1 MSGCS
6 CGRFCTEIDEVYT
19 GFRLAPGGAQEIFG
33 VKADLVTYGKTVAG
47 GNPIGVVCG
56 PKRLMNRSDTTKPAR
71 VAYVIGTFAGAPA
84 TMGSMHSFLSWLNSP
99 QAATDYEHMHSEV
112 ERFISGTNAA
122 LRAAGLP
129 LAVKNFRSIWS
140 MIFTTP
146 GRYHWMLQYYL
157 KDEDVNL
164 SWVGTGRLLFS
175 MDWRRA
181 DYDQLSASLLRA
193 CERMKQDGWWEEPA
207 GNVKLMVARETAAA
221 FVAAAPTKIVAALGL
236 GAAKT
241 A

>member
-1 MSGCS
+1 MIQETAYY
-6 CGRFCTEIDEVYT
+6 REWLQQLRALCTETGITLIFDEVYT

-129 LAVKNFRSIWS
+129 LAVKNFRSKTRVKHVHK
-140 MIFTTP
+140 MA
-146 GRYHWMLQYYL
+146 
-157 KDEDVNL
+157 
-164 SWVGTGRLLFS
+164 
-175 MDWRRA
+175 RRN
-181 DYDQLSASLLRA
+181 LLRL
-193 CERMKQDGWWEEPA
+193 C
-207 GNVKLMVARETAAA
+207 
-221 FVAAAPTKIVAALGL
+221 
-236 GAAKT
+236 
-241 A
+241 

>member
-129 LAVKNFRSIWS
+129 LAAGREHEQTACTNVQVKYTRPYS
-140 MIFTTP
+140 
-146 GRYHWMLQYYL
+146 L
-157 KDEDVNL
+157 V
-164 SWVGTGRLLFS
+164 
-175 MDWRRA
+175 RA
-181 DYDQLSASLLRA
+181 MESLPH
-193 CERMKQDGWWEEPA
+193 D
-207 GNVKLMVARETAAA
+207 T
-221 FVAAAPTKIVAALGL
+221 
-236 GAAKT
+236 
-241 A
+241 